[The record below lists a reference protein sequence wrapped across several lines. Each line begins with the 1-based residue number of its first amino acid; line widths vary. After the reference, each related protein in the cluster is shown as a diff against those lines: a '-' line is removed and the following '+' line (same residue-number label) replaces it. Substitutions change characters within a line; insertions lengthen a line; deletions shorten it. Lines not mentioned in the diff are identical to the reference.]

1 MSLFVSLVMSLT
13 MLAASPGSPSTA
25 KAARAER
32 EAKIRDDP
40 GLSLRNQKAGTM
52 IRGGVSILAAGV
64 ASVLV
69 ISLPLYAASKIA
81 RTRAGSEPI
90 LAEEEELLER
100 ANRREVASIVIG
112 SLGGALVITGI
123 VLASV
128 GGSRRAA
135 VRREAEQARFGWDP
149 RGLTLR
155 F

>member
-1 MSLFVSLVMSLT
+1 MRCGYRSR
-13 MLAASPGSPSTA
+13 STSSA
-25 KAARAER
+25 IR
-32 EAKIRDDP
+32 EALLWRD
-40 GLSLRNQKAGTM
+40 
-52 IRGGVSILAAGV
+52 
-64 ASVLV
+64 
-69 ISLPLYAASKIA
+69 A
-81 RTRAGSEPI
+81 RTRAGSQPI
-90 LAEEEELLER
+90 LADEEELLER

-135 VRREAEQARFGWDP
+135 VRREAEQARFGWGP